1 MDNEISAVMT
11 ATMSKI
17 KEMVDTNTV
26 VGEPITTPDDI
37 TLIPLSRVSFAF
49 ASGGGAGVKVEPM
62 GFLIVKDGNVR
73 MLNVMPPASN
83 TFDRLIDMTPQVI
96 DRIDQFIDQRKA
108 DKA

>member
-1 MDNEISAVMT
+1 MDNQISAVMT

-37 TLIPLSRVSFAF
+37 TLIPLSRGS
-49 ASGGGAGVKVEPM
+49 GAGVKVEPM

-83 TFDRLIDMTPQVI
+83 TFDRLIDMTPQVF
-96 DRIDQFIDQRKA
+96 DRIDRFIDQRKA
-108 DKA
+108 DKV

>member
-37 TLIPLSRVSFAF
+37 TLGCGS
-49 ASGGGAGVKVEPM
+49 GAGVKVEPM

-96 DRIDQFIDQRKA
+96 DRIDQFIDQRRA